1 VLRKFCLY
9 VTSKTATSF
18 EVRELGGGTSSIRFD
33 YRIVA
38 LRKQYENVRFA
49 DHTHDLDGQKRMLV
63 RAHAAGATK
72 QQSHM
77 PTKKLQQAP
86 PLIRTAAVK

>member
-1 VLRKFCLY
+1 MLRKFCLY

-38 LRKQYENVRFA
+38 LRKQYGNVRFA
-49 DHTHDLDGQKRMLV
+49 DHTHDLDGQKQMLA

-77 PTKKLQQAP
+77 PTKKLPQAP
-86 PLIRTAAVK
+86 PLIRTA